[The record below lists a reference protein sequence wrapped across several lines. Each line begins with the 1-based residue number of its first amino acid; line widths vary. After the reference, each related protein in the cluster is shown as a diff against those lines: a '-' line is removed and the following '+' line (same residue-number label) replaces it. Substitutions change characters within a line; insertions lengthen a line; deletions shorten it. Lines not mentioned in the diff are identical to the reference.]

1 MSVMFANSRSSQ
13 ANSGYLVE
21 FKNQILIK
29 AGRSNLQAGSTVD
42 KRKVVADKTK
52 GLIFI
57 KQSSDQLM
65 HFCWKNRETGTV
77 VDDLIIFPGDTE
89 FLRVKECT
97 DGRVYMLK
105 FKSTD
110 EKRLFWMQDG
120 KTDKDDEN
128 CKKVIFPFRSQ
139 FEKYESLFGLLNL
152 QSVTPT
158 SSSTRGAD
166 RAGASSFGTLAA
178 LGSAGADSELGALGN
193 LDQNQL
199 MQLLSLMNHT
209 NSASASEAAN
219 LLPQL
224 PLSGIR
230 RKWYNIHAGATP
242 SNTPANG
249 IIAGSSSNNAVQL
262 SQLKEIIASIT
273 PPDGSIR
280 KPSVDFTDVL
290 CCADKINDVLGKY
303 AERLIPHLPN
313 QEPIYN
319 NQEELQQTLRTPQF
333 RQAVDIF
340 GHALQTG
347 QLAPILRQ
355 FGIDSN
361 TAIAAG
367 NGDLIAWATQFTTS
381 ENEKE
386 IAVKTETLPFH
397 PGMESDVEDEE
408 TNEKAV
414 RESDKNRTDDH
425 MDLD

>member
-13 ANSGYLVE
+13 MNNGYLVE
-21 FKNQILIK
+21 FK

-42 KRKVVADKTK
+42 RRKVVADKTK
-52 GLIFI
+52 GLVFI

-65 HFCWKNRETGTV
+65 HFCWKNRETGAI

-120 KTDKDDEN
+120 KADKDDEN
-128 CKKVIFPFRSQ
+128 CKKVN
-139 FEKYESLFGLLNL
+139 ETLNN
-152 QSVTPT
+152 PPAPRAAA
-158 SSSTRGAD
+158 RGGTD

-178 LGSAGADSELGALGN
+178 LGNAGADGELGALGN
-193 LDQNQL
+193 LDQSQL

-209 NSASASEAAN
+209 NGASAGEATN

-224 PLSGIR
+224 PLVTDAPHPVASEESG
-230 RKWYNIHAGATP
+230 ATSTQGATP

-249 IIAGSSSNNAVQL
+249 TVASSSSNNAVQL

-273 PPDGSIR
+273 PPDGSGR
-280 KPSVDFTDVL
+280 KPSIDFTDVL

-303 AERLIPHLPN
+303 AERLTCHLPN

-319 NQEELQQTLRTPQF
+319 EQEELEQTLRTPQF
-333 RQAVDIF
+333 RQAADIF

-347 QLAPILRQ
+347 QLAPVLRQ
-355 FGIDSN
+355 FGIDEK
-361 TAIAAG
+361 TATAAG
-367 NGDLIAWATQFTTS
+367 SGDMIAWATQFTASESEEEKVAMKIETS
-381 ENEKE
+381 S
-386 IAVKTETLPFH
+386 H
-397 PGMESDVEDEE
+397 PDMESNVEDEE
-408 TNEKAV
+408 TNEKVV
-414 RESDKNRTDDH
+414 REAEKNRPDDH

>member
-128 CKKVIFPFRSQ
+128 CKKIN
-139 FEKYESLFGLLNL
+139 ETLNN
-152 QSVTPT
+152 PPAP
-158 SSSTRGAD
+158 RAAARGGAD

-224 PLSGIR
+224 PLVADTPNPVASEESGTTSTQ
-230 RKWYNIHAGATP
+230 GATP

>member
-13 ANSGYLVE
+13 VNNGYLVE
-21 FKNQILIK
+21 FK
-29 AGRSNLQAGSTVD
+29 AGRSDLQAGSTVD
-42 KRKVVADKTK
+42 RRKVVADKTK

-128 CKKVIFPFRSQ
+128 CKKVN
-139 FEKYESLFGLLNL
+139 EMLNN
-152 QSVTPT
+152 PPAP
-158 SSSTRGAD
+158 RAAARGGAD

-178 LGSAGADSELGALGN
+178 LGSAGADGELGALGN
-193 LDQNQL
+193 LDQSQL

-209 NSASASEAAN
+209 NGASANEAAS

-224 PLSGIR
+224 PLVTDAPHLAASEESG
-230 RKWYNIHAGATP
+230 APSTQGATP

-249 IIAGSSSNNAVQL
+249 TIAGSSSNNAVQL

-273 PPDGSIR
+273 PPDGPGK
-280 KPSVDFTDVL
+280 KPSIDFTDVL
-290 CCADKINDVLGKY
+290 CCADKIKDVLGKY
-303 AERLIPHLPN
+303 AERLTPHLPI
-313 QEPIYN
+313 QEPIYSK
-319 NQEELQQTLRTPQF
+319 QEELEQTLRTPQF

-347 QLAPILRQ
+347 QLAPVLRQ
-355 FGIDSN
+355 FGIDGN
-361 TAIAAG
+361 TATAAG
-367 NGDLIAWATQFTTS
+367 SGDMIAWAIQFTASEDGKEKIATKIETS
-381 ENEKE
+381 S
-386 IAVKTETLPFH
+386 H

-408 TNEKAV
+408 TNEKVV
-414 RESDKNRTDDH
+414 REAEKKSDDH

>member
-13 ANSGYLVE
+13 MNNGYLVE
-21 FKNQILIK
+21 FK

-42 KRKVVADKTK
+42 RRKVVADKTK
-52 GLIFI
+52 GLVFI

-65 HFCWKNRETGTV
+65 HFCWKNRETGAI

-120 KTDKDDEN
+120 KADKDDEN
-128 CKKVIFPFRSQ
+128 CKKVN
-139 FEKYESLFGLLNL
+139 ETLNN
-152 QSVTPT
+152 PPAPRAAA
-158 SSSTRGAD
+158 RGGTD

-178 LGSAGADSELGALGN
+178 LGNAGADGELGALGN
-193 LDQNQL
+193 LDQSQL

-209 NSASASEAAN
+209 NGASAGEATN

-224 PLSGIR
+224 PLVTDAPHPLDFWFFALESVASEESG
-230 RKWYNIHAGATP
+230 ATSTQGATP

-249 IIAGSSSNNAVQL
+249 TVASSSSNNAVQL

-273 PPDGSIR
+273 PPDGSGR
-280 KPSVDFTDVL
+280 KPSIDFTDVL

-303 AERLIPHLPN
+303 AERLTCHLPN

-319 NQEELQQTLRTPQF
+319 EQEELEQTLRTPQF
-333 RQAVDIF
+333 RQAADIF

-347 QLAPILRQ
+347 QLAPVLRQ
-355 FGIDSN
+355 FGIDEK
-361 TAIAAG
+361 TATAAG
-367 NGDLIAWATQFTTS
+367 SGDMIAWATQFTASESEEEKVAMKIETS
-381 ENEKE
+381 S
-386 IAVKTETLPFH
+386 H
-397 PGMESDVEDEE
+397 PDMESNVEDEE
-408 TNEKAV
+408 TNEKVV
-414 RESDKNRTDDH
+414 REAEKNRPDDH

>member
-13 ANSGYLVE
+13 MNNGYLVE
-21 FKNQILIK
+21 FK

-42 KRKVVADKTK
+42 RRKVVADKTK
-52 GLIFI
+52 GLVFI

-65 HFCWKNRETGTV
+65 HFCWKNRETGAI

-120 KTDKDDEN
+120 KADKDDEN
-128 CKKVIFPFRSQ
+128 CKKVN
-139 FEKYESLFGLLNL
+139 ETLNN
-152 QSVTPT
+152 PPAPRAAA
-158 SSSTRGAD
+158 RGGTD

-178 LGSAGADSELGALGN
+178 LGNAGADGELGALGN
-193 LDQNQL
+193 LDQSQL

-209 NSASASEAAN
+209 NGASAGEATN

-224 PLSGIR
+224 PLVADAPHPVASEESG
-230 RKWYNIHAGATP
+230 ATSTQGATP

-249 IIAGSSSNNAVQL
+249 TVASSSSNNAVQL

-273 PPDGSIR
+273 PPDGSGR
-280 KPSVDFTDVL
+280 KPSIDFTDVL

-303 AERLIPHLPN
+303 AERLTCHLPN

-319 NQEELQQTLRTPQF
+319 EQEELEQTLRTPQF
-333 RQAVDIF
+333 RQAADIF

-347 QLAPILRQ
+347 QLAPVLRQ
-355 FGIDSN
+355 FGIDEK
-361 TAIAAG
+361 TATAAG
-367 NGDLIAWATQFTTS
+367 SGDMIAWATQFTASESEEEKVAMKIETS
-381 ENEKE
+381 S
-386 IAVKTETLPFH
+386 H
-397 PGMESDVEDEE
+397 PDMESDVEDEE
-408 TNEKAV
+408 TNEKVV
-414 RESDKNRTDDH
+414 REAEKNRPDDH

>member
-1 MSVMFANSRSSQ
+1 MIKVFPEISANMSVMFANSRSNQ
-13 ANSGYLVE
+13 ANNGYLVE
-21 FKNQILIK
+21 FK

-42 KRKVVADKTK
+42 RRKVVADKTK
-52 GLIFI
+52 GLVFI

-65 HFCWKNRETGTV
+65 HFCWKNRETGAV

-89 FLRVKECT
+89 FLRVRECT

-128 CKKVIFPFRSQ
+128 CKKVN
-139 FEKYESLFGLLNL
+139 ETLNN
-152 QSVTPT
+152 PPAP
-158 SSSTRGAD
+158 RAAARGGAD
-166 RAGASSFGTLAA
+166 RADVSSFGTLAA
-178 LGSAGADSELGALGN
+178 LGSAGAESELGALGN
-193 LDQNQL
+193 LDQSQL

-209 NSASASEAAN
+209 NSTSASEATN

-224 PLSGIR
+224 PLVADTSHPMTSEDSGTTST
-230 RKWYNIHAGATP
+230 HGATP

-249 IIAGSSSNNAVQL
+249 IVADSSSNNAMQL

-273 PPDGSIR
+273 PPDGSGR
-280 KPSVDFTDVL
+280 KPSIDFTDVL
-290 CCADKINDVLGKY
+290 CCADKINDVLRKY
-303 AERLIPHLPN
+303 AEQLIPHLPS

-333 RQAVDIF
+333 RQAADIF

-347 QLAPILRQ
+347 QLAPVLRQ
-355 FGIDSN
+355 FGIDGN
-361 TAIAAG
+361 TATAAG
-367 NGDLIAWATQFTTS
+367 NGDMVAWAAQFTTA
-381 ENEKE
+381 ENGKE
-386 IAVKTETLPFH
+386 ITAKTETSPSQ

-408 TNEKAV
+408 TNEKAI
-414 RESDKNRTDDH
+414 RETEKNRTDDH

>member
-1 MSVMFANSRSSQ
+1 MSIMFANSRSNQ
-13 ANSGYLVE
+13 ANNGYLVE
-21 FKNQILIK
+21 FK

-42 KRKVVADKTK
+42 RRKVVADKTK
-52 GLIFI
+52 GLVFI

-65 HFCWKNRETGTV
+65 HFCWKNRETGAV

-128 CKKVIFPFRSQ
+128 CKKVN
-139 FEKYESLFGLLNL
+139 ETLNN
-152 QSVTPT
+152 PPAPRAAA
-158 SSSTRGAD
+158 RGGTD
-166 RAGASSFGTLAA
+166 RASASSFGTLAA
-178 LGSAGADSELGALGN
+178 LGSTGADGELGALGN
-193 LDQNQL
+193 LDQSQL

-209 NSASASEAAN
+209 NGTSASEATN

-224 PLSGIR
+224 PLVTDAPHPVTSEESE
-230 RKWYNIHAGATP
+230 ATSTQGATP

-249 IIAGSSSNNAVQL
+249 AVASSSSNNTVQL

-273 PPDGSIR
+273 PPEGSGR
-280 KPSVDFTDVL
+280 KIPIDFTDVL
-290 CCADKINDVLGKY
+290 CCADKINDVLVKY
-303 AERLIPHLPN
+303 TERLTPHLPN

-319 NQEELQQTLRTPQF
+319 KQEELEQTLRTPQF
-333 RQAVDIF
+333 RQAADIF
-340 GHALQTG
+340 GHALQSG
-347 QLAPILRQ
+347 QLAPVLRQ
-355 FGIDSN
+355 FGIDGN
-361 TAIAAG
+361 TATAAG
-367 NGDLIAWATQFTTS
+367 SGDMIAWATQFTAS
-381 ENEKE
+381 ESGKEKAAAK
-386 IAVKTETLPFH
+386 IETLSH

-414 RESDKNRTDDH
+414 REAENKSDDH